1 MNEEKNLQTA
11 KRFYQAVNDRDL
23 PAILKLLTDDVDWKD
38 AVAGKWPG
46 SAWCHNLKE
55 FERYGSKFFE
65 LLDIQ
70 RFEPE
75 EFISGRDNLVVEGSA
90 RYVIRATGRLVKTS
104 WVQIF
109 IFRDGQICRF
119 REYSDMAAWEASGA
133 PEPAAAAG
141 EKSPSH

>member
-11 KRFYQAVNDRDL
+11 KRFYQAVNEKDL
-23 PAILKLLTDDVDWKD
+23 PAILKLLTDDIDWKD

-46 SAWCHNLKE
+46 SAWCHGLQE

-70 RFEPE
+70 KFEPE

-119 REYSDMAAWEASGA
+119 REYSAMAAWEASGA
-133 PEPAAAAG
+133 PEPHAAG

>member
-11 KRFYQAVNDRDL
+11 KRFYQAVNERDL
-23 PAILKLLTDDVDWKD
+23 PAILKLLTDDIDWKD
-38 AVAGKWPG
+38 AVAGKWQG
-46 SAWCHNLKE
+46 SAWCHSLQE

-75 EFISGRDNLVVEGSA
+75 EFISGHDNLVVEGSA

-119 REYSDMAAWEASGA
+119 REYSDMAFWEASGA
-133 PEPAAAAG
+133 PEPPAAAG